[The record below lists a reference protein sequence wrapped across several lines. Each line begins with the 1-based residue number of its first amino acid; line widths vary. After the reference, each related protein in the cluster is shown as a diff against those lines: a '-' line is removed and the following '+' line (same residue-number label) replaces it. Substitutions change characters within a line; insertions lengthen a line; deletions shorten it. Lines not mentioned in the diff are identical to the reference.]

1 VILCLSETGV
11 EALVRLLGE
20 IDGLVLDARLAVR
33 GFRKSPAFVIVTL
46 LTLTLGIGAN
56 TAIFS
61 LIDALLLRKLP
72 VERPNEIVQL
82 TPVRPD
88 GTVLFSYPMFRA
100 MDQEQQVFSGLI
112 GWSPGGMV
120 NVEVD
125 GTLAQE
131 NVIAVTGAYY
141 SLLGTKPYRGRLI
154 EPADTSLSSG
164 SPSQVAVLGYEFW
177 RRRFGGTLRLLGSR
191 FE

>member
-1 VILCLSETGV
+1 
-11 EALVRLLGE
+11 
-20 IDGLVLDARLAVR
+20 
-33 GFRKSPAFVIVTL
+33 
-46 LTLTLGIGAN
+46 
-56 TAIFS
+56 
-61 LIDALLLRKLP
+61 
-72 VERPNEIVQL
+72 
-82 TPVRPD
+82 
-88 GTVLFSYPMFRA
+88 
-100 MDQEQQVFSGLI
+100 
-112 GWSPGGMV
+112 MV

>member
-112 GWSPGGMV
+112 GWSPG
-120 NVEVD
+120 
-125 GTLAQE
+125 A
-131 NVIAVTGAYY
+131 
-141 SLLGTKPYRGRLI
+141 
-154 EPADTSLSSG
+154 
-164 SPSQVAVLGYEFW
+164 W
-177 RRRFGGTLRLLGSR
+177 
-191 FE
+191 